1 MCICSDTKF
10 IYAARLKR
18 PGENIEFDWHMASGF
33 GRSIREI
40 SSISHRRPRTQG
52 TFHCLFHRY
61 LPCETMEFSAFY
73 LTTFSPWTSICFI
86 LYSQCKLISTLI
98 CLVSQAN
105 SFSLNNEQYAF
116 ALFLQ
121 TAGVDFPPREE
132 NTVPLF
138 TPPQSQPLRQPHL
151 YPPGQSYEDVAIQA
165 SLQSSAPAASA
176 LRYSLSRM
184 HI

>member
-1 MCICSDTKF
+1 
-10 IYAARLKR
+10 
-18 PGENIEFDWHMASGF
+18 
-33 GRSIREI
+33 
-40 SSISHRRPRTQG
+40 
-52 TFHCLFHRY
+52 
-61 LPCETMEFSAFY
+61 
-73 LTTFSPWTSICFI
+73 

-105 SFSLNNEQYAF
+105 SFSANNEQYAF

-176 LRYSLSRM
+176 LRYSLIRM